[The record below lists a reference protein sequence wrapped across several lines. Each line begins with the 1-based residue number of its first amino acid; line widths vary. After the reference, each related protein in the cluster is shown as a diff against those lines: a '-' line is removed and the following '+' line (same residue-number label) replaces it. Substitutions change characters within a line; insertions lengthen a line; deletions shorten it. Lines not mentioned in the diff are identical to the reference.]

1 MLELI
6 FELNEKE
13 EVYNFFM
20 KSYVLEKDVIFV
32 KVLYEY
38 LIVKNIKLDDLFLKC
53 YVFLLKYVGEFVFF
67 IEFFESFEFYV

>member
-53 YVFLLKYVGEFVFF
+53 YVFLLK
-67 IEFFESFEFYV
+67 